1 MRTALALCAFLFQL
15 TAAAQSNWTA
25 IMTAGSGEQSYNYFT
40 DLKGVEQF
48 ILDEAKK
55 SKVVN
60 EVTYGNGKWY
70 AVSSHVTQQTKI
82 SWTWDTK
89 FPSEWVSKQWDAGK
103 HITKV
108 TYGNGNWFV
117 IMTNNSSFKSQSW
130 ATRYTWEEI
139 EKYVKEKWNENTR
152 YNITELAYANGL
164 WFVLLSQMNV
174 YEKQSFKVS
183 QDFPTAWIQ
192 EKYNDKFNI
201 STIES
206 DGQKWYV
213 VMTQLATQKGETI
226 FNPQSEFPATRIK
239 EEWDKKRRISALVFR
254 DASQS
259 MDNLY
264 KDYVTKGNEKL
275 NNGENLAAIE
285 FYDKALN
292 LKTTE
297 EGVWNN
303 RAWAKYLSGYC
314 YSALSDIN
322 KSIEIKST
330 PYNNHTKGAILK
342 CQNKF
347 SDAITYFSEAIEL
360 YKRING
366 KNPGV
371 EYYTDRADA
380 KKGIGNY
387 DGAIED
393 LETALKI
400 KPGDTKIRNSL
411 REISDLLVR
420 NRKPVITWDFPFEP
434 STQTMTSTVSI
445 KACISTPG
453 EISRKYIVVNGTEIP
468 VRGDKGLG
476 VESDCNDF
484 VSQTISLQTGTNEVY
499 VKVVTTAGTEGISE
513 KRRLVYSPNNTRSNY
528 YALMIAVEEYDDP
541 AINPL
546 NDPGNRNNGPVAE
559 LKALKSVLSAKYNF
573 PESNVKFLTN
583 PNKSDIINSL
593 VFFNSLKPTDHFLLV
608 YSGHGDTLGK
618 SGFWLPKDAVKRQ
631 RKNYISIGELNDYL
645 QNINT
650 KHTLV
655 VADACFSGIL
665 LQQGHKTTNQTECNV
680 ANENSGFTALTSG
693 AITPVPNSNLF
704 MNTLTR
710 LLDDANGCMTSEKL
724 YFLLK
729 QNMLS
734 KSSSQNP
741 QYGMLRL
748 DQMQFGGHF
757 TFFKK

>member
-1 MRTALALCAFLFQL
+1 MRTALVICAIFLHL
-15 TAAAQSNWTA
+15 SVYSQSNWTA
-25 IMTAGSGEQSYNYFT
+25 IMTEGSGEQSYNYFD
-40 DLKGVEQF
+40 DLKGVENF
-48 ILDEAKK
+48 ILEQAKK

-60 EVTYGNGKWY
+60 EVVYGNGSWY
-70 AVSSHVTQQTKI
+70 AVASYVPKQTTI

-89 FPSEWVSKQWDAGK
+89 FPSEWVSKQWDEGK

-108 TYGNGNWFV
+108 TYGDGNWFV
-117 IMTNNSSFKSQSW
+117 VMTNNSSYKYQTW

-139 EKYVKEKWNENTR
+139 EQFIKDKWKESTR

-164 WFVLLSQMNV
+164 WFVLLSQMDV
-174 YEKQSFKVS
+174 YERQSYKVS
-183 QDFPTAWIQ
+183 QDFPTSWIQ
-192 EKYNDKFNI
+192 EKYNDKYNI

-213 VMTQLATQKGETI
+213 VMTQKATQKGETI
-226 FNPQSEFPATRIK
+226 FIPQVDFPRTKIK
-239 EEWDKKRRISALVFR
+239 EEWDKNRRISALVFR

-259 MDNLY
+259 MESLY
-264 KDYVTKGNEKL
+264 KDYVKKGDDKL
-275 NNGENLAAIE
+275 DKKEYLAAIE

-292 LKTTE
+292 LKTTD
-297 EGVWNN
+297 EGIWNN
-303 RAWAKYLSGYC
+303 RAWAKYLSNYC

-347 SDAITYFSEAIEL
+347 SDAITYFNEALRL
-360 YKRING
+360 YKNLYG
-366 KNPGV
+366 KVDNIL
-371 EYYTDRADA
+371 YYADMADA

-387 DGAIED
+387 DGARDDIQLALAIEPNNY
-393 LETALKI
+393 TLKN
-400 KPGDTKIRNSL
+400 TL
-411 REISDLLVR
+411 RELNDLIAK
-420 NRKPVITWDFPFEP
+420 NNKPVITWDYPFEP
-434 STQTMTSTVSI
+434 SMQTMTSTVSI
-445 KACISTPG
+445 KACISSPG
-453 EISRKYIVVNGTEIP
+453 TISRKTIVVNGQEFQ
-468 VRGDKGLG
+468 VRGEKGLG

-484 VSQTISLQTGTNEVY
+484 VAQNISLQSGNNEVY
-499 VKVVTTAGTEGISE
+499 IKVQTSSGAEGISD
-513 KRRLVYSPNNTRSNY
+513 KRRFIYSPTSTKSNY

-546 NDPGNRNNGPVAE
+546 NDPSNRNIGPVAE
-559 LKALKSVLSAKYNF
+559 LRSLKKVLSTEYNF
-573 PESNVKFLTN
+573 PESNVKFLVN

-593 VFFNSLKPTDHFLLV
+593 VFFNSLKKDDHFLLV

-618 SGFWLPKDAVKRQ
+618 SGFWLPRDAVKRQ

-655 VADACFSGIL
+655 IADACFSGIL
-665 LQQGHKTTNQTECNV
+665 LQQGHKTTNETECNV

-693 AITPVPNSNLF
+693 ALTPVPNSNLF

-710 LLDDANGCMTSEKL
+710 LLGDASGCMTSEKL

-734 KSSSQNP
+734 RSSVQNP

-748 DQMQFGGHF
+748 DLMQFGGHF
-757 TFFKK
+757 TFYKK